1 MKINKNPN
9 MDKKLGTCEVI
20 AISTILIVFEN
31 LTIDNNSNEY
41 KSVKLSEIK
50 ANIFI
55 KIVNIMKYVS

>member
-9 MDKKLGTCEVI
+9 MDKKLGTWEVI

>member
-1 MKINKNPN
+1 
-9 MDKKLGTCEVI
+9 MDKKLGTWEVI